1 MSRRE
6 QYDYGEPYAE
16 LGAYVHETSEEW
28 GARSRLSRPLRRHRG
43 RRRGRWVDRRPT
55 KKPRWLRDPPDPDT
69 VVRWAKNARDQAERA
84 RTFAR
89 DYRAALE
96 RKEKGRPPSIVL
108 LRARSLSDRD
118 LRSRVAKK
126 GLCAGLCGTH
136 SDSKYCATC
145 GPIVRLDRARI
156 RAVLFRSAARA
167 S

>member
-1 MSRRE
+1 M
-6 QYDYGEPYAE
+6 
-16 LGAYVHETSEEW
+16 
-28 GARSRLSRPLRRHRG
+28 
-43 RRRGRWVDRRPT
+43 
-55 KKPRWLRDPPDPDT
+55 RDPPDPDT

>member
-1 MSRRE
+1 M
-6 QYDYGEPYAE
+6 
-16 LGAYVHETSEEW
+16 
-28 GARSRLSRPLRRHRG
+28 
-43 RRRGRWVDRRPT
+43 DRRPT

-136 SDSKYCATC
+136 SDSKYLRDVRADRPARP
-145 GPIVRLDRARI
+145 GPHPGRPVPLGSSRVVMGAPVYPRGPGPL
-156 RAVLFRSAARA
+156 
-167 S
+167 